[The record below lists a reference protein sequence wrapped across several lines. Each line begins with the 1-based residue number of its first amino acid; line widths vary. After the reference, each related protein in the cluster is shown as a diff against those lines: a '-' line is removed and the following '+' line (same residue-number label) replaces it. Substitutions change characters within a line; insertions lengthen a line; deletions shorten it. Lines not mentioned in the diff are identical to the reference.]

1 MKKMTWLCFTHLRHT
16 EFSKQ
21 IADMTVRPPT
31 INIHH
36 IYPCKLKGPEKTLRK
51 YNISYT
57 WWWILDLSKTLCWRK
72 RRVMSREKRCGES
85 KLLCKRIFCY
95 DLTSKPQTIYCQLLS
110 ARKYIQRAQNRTV
123 RVAYNLLISG
133 KKAFFRR
140 EGVWFLCCL
149 ETIWSTEATKEIPR
163 RKFHRQCVA
172 PVVCANTRECLCL
185 SGKGR

>member
-1 MKKMTWLCFTHLRHT
+1 MTWLCFTHLRHT
-16 EFSKQ
+16 ELSKQ
-21 IADMTVRPPT
+21 IADMIVRPPT
-31 INIHH
+31 INIHY

-51 YNISYT
+51 YNFSYT

-95 DLTSKPQTIYCQLLS
+95 DLTRKPQTIYCQLLS
-110 ARKYIQRAQNRTV
+110 AQKYIQRAQNRTV
-123 RVAYNLLISG
+123 RVAHNLLISG
-133 KKAFFRR
+133 KKTFFRK

-163 RKFHRQCVA
+163 RKFYRQCVA
-172 PVVCANTRECLCL
+172 LVVCTNARECLCL